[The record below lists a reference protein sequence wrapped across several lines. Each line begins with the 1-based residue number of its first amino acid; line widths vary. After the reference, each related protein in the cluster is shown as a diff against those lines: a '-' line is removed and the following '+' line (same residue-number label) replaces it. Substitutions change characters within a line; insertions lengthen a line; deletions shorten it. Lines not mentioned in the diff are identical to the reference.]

1 MNATIHPQY
10 FRTLV
15 RCSNCGAEHEL
26 GSTRERLSVD
36 ICSACHPFYTGT
48 EHRARRAGRSLA
60 SRRAGASPVG
70 RKPPSSAHPSSGDGG
85 IRVVP

>member
-10 FRTLV
+10 FETRV
-15 RCSNCGAEHEL
+15 RCSNCGTEHDL

-48 EHRARRAGRSLA
+48 EHRASQGGRIARFEARRRLA
-60 SRRAGASPVG
+60 QV
-70 RKPPSSAHPSSGDGG
+70 
-85 IRVVP
+85 

>member
-10 FRTLV
+10 FQTLV
-15 RCSNCGAEHEL
+15 RCSNCGAEHDL

-48 EHRARRAGRSLA
+48 EHRASQGGQIARFEARRRLA
-60 SRRAGASPVG
+60 RTA
-70 RKPPSSAHPSSGDGG
+70 
-85 IRVVP
+85 